1 MRKVKKYFISCVAVL
16 GVMVVAWRGRTGE
29 AKTISVSKLEQVIQE
44 NASYNAMI
52 YDESEKLVEEIQTDG
67 DILKYTYDDQGRI
80 STISENENIVENIT
94 YGSNG
99 FEIFVLLED
108 GTECYYSSSESITK
122 SCSLKA
128 ASAKKYKK
136 DTIKIGKKKYNMNC
150 LISNKQFK
158 NWKSLNRKKI
168 QSFLEKKKSILA
180 KPVKIYEYSM
190 EQGWV
195 KYIKTIEV
203 SEYISRYCKKYKV
216 NPKLVLSTIQ
226 KESGLVKEKSGL
238 SYLDERFAQAMGCG
252 VTDAG
257 TFETFERFDV
267 QIKNGIKI
275 LRHHYNNAPKKFPY
289 CFKNINYGKKREDGL
304 YNSYVWVDN
313 RATYSLYKY
322 TPHTLDVYLYE
333 QSGTISGGNLL
344 LLQVKNSLFKKW

>member
-99 FEIFVLLED
+99 FEIFVSLED

-136 DTIKIGKKKYNMNC
+136 DTIKIGKK
-150 LISNKQFK
+150 
-158 NWKSLNRKKI
+158 
-168 QSFLEKKKSILA
+168 SI
-180 KPVKIYEYSM
+180 I
-190 EQGWV
+190 
-195 KYIKTIEV
+195 
-203 SEYISRYCKKYKV
+203 
-216 NPKLVLSTIQ
+216 
-226 KESGLVKEKSGL
+226 
-238 SYLDERFAQAMGCG
+238 
-252 VTDAG
+252 
-257 TFETFERFDV
+257 
-267 QIKNGIKI
+267 
-275 LRHHYNNAPKKFPY
+275 
-289 CFKNINYGKKREDGL
+289 
-304 YNSYVWVDN
+304 
-313 RATYSLYKY
+313 
-322 TPHTLDVYLYE
+322 
-333 QSGTISGGNLL
+333 
-344 LLQVKNSLFKKW
+344 